1 MLYTCCY
8 SYQENA
14 NILAPSHYSFK
25 VMGLF
30 RKYWPGGVTLQPPP
44 LPESRS
50 YYQIRTFSFRTSLAG
65 KVSLLLSLLPPSLG
79 RVLSLRGCRECAK
92 NVRSDGVKINFDATI
107 PSPHSSLPP
116 PVLKSYL
123 FSPFPPPLPSARTSV
138 VRRGRQSGG
147 HSVAAE
153 CHNSEMH
160 SVHSGYTFTLPP
172 PYLPPT
178 PTPMWWNV
186 KSAGPV

>member
-1 MLYTCCY
+1 M
-8 SYQENA
+8 
-14 NILAPSHYSFK
+14 
-25 VMGLF
+25 
-30 RKYWPGGVTLQPPP
+30 TLLPPP

-92 NVRSDGVKINFDATI
+92 NVRSDGVKINFDATV
-107 PSPHSSLPP
+107 PSPHSYLPP

-123 FSPFPPPLPSARTSV
+123 FSPFPPPLPS
-138 VRRGRQSGG
+138 VRVREARQSGG
-147 HSVAAE
+147 HTVSQRSATTAK
-153 CHNSEMH
+153 C
-160 SVHSGYTFTLPP
+160 TQFTPATPSLYPLPTS
-172 PYLPPT
+172 LPPT

>member
-1 MLYTCCY
+1 M
-8 SYQENA
+8 
-14 NILAPSHYSFK
+14 
-25 VMGLF
+25 
-30 RKYWPGGVTLQPPP
+30 TLLPPP

-65 KVSLLLSLLPPSLG
+65 KVSPLLFLLLSSLG

-92 NVRSDGVKINFDATI
+92 NVRSDGVKINFDATV
-107 PSPHSSLPP
+107 PSPHSSLVPP

-123 FSPFPPPLPSARTSV
+123 FSPFPPPLPSVPPSVREARQAV
-138 VRRGRQSGG
+138 GRPY
-147 HSVAAE
+147 SVAAE

>member
-1 MLYTCCY
+1 MLLL
-8 SYQENA
+8 
-14 NILAPSHYSFK
+14 LARPSHTPSRRWVSFANT
-25 VMGLF
+25 G
-30 RKYWPGGVTLQPPP
+30 RVTLLPPP

-92 NVRSDGVKINFDATI
+92 NVRSDGVKINFDATV
-107 PSPHSSLPP
+107 PSPHSSLLPP

-123 FSPFPPPLPSARTSV
+123 FSPFPSPLLSAIRPPAPVRVREARQAV
-138 VRRGRQSGG
+138 GRPY
-147 HSVAAE
+147 SVAAE

-172 PYLPPT
+172 PSVPPT